1 MVDKVAALQQLLA
14 DTEQEQV
21 LLKTQAKTT
30 QKRLNMA
37 GKLTSALSEE
47 GVRWSETATQ
57 IQVAIPAAW
66 PALTAGLA
74 ALSATGR
81 CRHAAPC
88 TQRDPGCRQ
97 VLSAV
102 VAGEGACPRS
112 PCKEWSAGFYP
123 LYDCC

>member
-1 MVDKVAALQQLLA
+1 MDKVAALQQLLA

-21 LLKTQAKTT
+21 LLKTQAETT

-57 IQVAIPAAW
+57 IQVPIPAAW

-74 ALSATGR
+74 APVQSEGNDSLLPALRATLGAARCCQLSPLVM
-81 CRHAAPC
+81 APVH
-88 TQRDPGCRQ
+88 TPPAR
-97 VLSAV
+97 
-102 VAGEGACPRS
+102 
-112 PCKEWSAGFYP
+112 SAGLASALFMMHR
-123 LYDCC
+123 